1 MHREID
7 GGMEWE
13 ARVVAREERERER
26 ARDGVG
32 SLYSKKEER
41 RVIKEKGR
49 NTGRK

>member
-13 ARVVAREERERER
+13 ARVVAREERER